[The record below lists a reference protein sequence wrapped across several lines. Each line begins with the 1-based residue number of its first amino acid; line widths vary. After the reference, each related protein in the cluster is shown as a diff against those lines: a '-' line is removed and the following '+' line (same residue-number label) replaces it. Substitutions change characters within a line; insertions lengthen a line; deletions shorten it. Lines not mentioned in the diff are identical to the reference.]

1 MLGFRASLGSA
12 ARTPKSVSPWVMER
26 LLPTPNVTGQK
37 SAHRALARLLAWCPG
52 VRSSLPAVARGRK
65 VEARSMNFPVS
76 ELSRTARTWSLR
88 GRALHARTWER
99 APGRQRSPPDS
110 SSSSPE
116 QEGSSSRCASPS
128 GRGPR
133 SSTRRAPGAH
143 PSQPRYPVGCNLRL
157 PPPGPGS
164 FPAGPVRAAPPQP
177 GPPSRR
183 IGFRVYGEKRDR
195 EGAARNC
202 AAACGFS
209 RVTCGESVF
218 PHPSEL
224 CKSRR
229 CTSSAP
235 LPPAS
240 TPRLACKQK
249 GKGEGPGESRSP
261 LRQARRAPP
270 AALREGAFISR
281 VQP

>member
-1 MLGFRASLGSA
+1 MVKTLLLTGIQLGAGVSTLAFSFALFSFFIPDFPFSSLGQEKT
-12 ARTPKSVSPWVMER
+12 RH
-26 LLPTPNVTGQK
+26 G
-37 SAHRALARLLAWCPG
+37 
-52 VRSSLPAVARGRK
+52 AVY
-65 VEARSMNFPVS
+65 
-76 ELSRTARTWSLR
+76 L
-88 GRALHARTWER
+88 
-99 APGRQRSPPDS
+99 
-110 SSSSPE
+110 
-116 QEGSSSRCASPS
+116 
-128 GRGPR
+128 
-133 SSTRRAPGAH
+133 
-143 PSQPRYPVGCNLRL
+143 
-157 PPPGPGS
+157 
-164 FPAGPVRAAPPQP
+164 
-177 GPPSRR
+177 
-183 IGFRVYGEKRDR
+183 IDR

-261 LRQARRAPP
+261 YARQGARLPQPSAKGLLL
-270 AALREGAFISR
+270 AGFSR
-281 VQP
+281 DPWFSPDPTTAVRTPSQP